1 MLTKKQFKEFQIA
14 INHGLDPKEFP
25 DTLNDMQ
32 MHEKRLALENG
43 MDVSLFTPDVS
54 ADKMRLIRQLMEMD
68 APVNPSLVH
77 NYDEDQLR
85 EIKLGVKY
93 NLNTELYSFPFLS
106 ASQMRSMR
114 LRMMATNL
122 LHHIKITAT
131 EFLRRLE
138 DKIIGGSS
146 AAVTNQER
154 QIAALVTLLK
164 QVDLSDK
171 NTIDDVLE
179 AVKSV
184 FDSVNEIDPE
194 QDILSEEPKQS
205 ISAKVNGVEADILNV
220 YRFSKDRSFAL
231 LKLGEDNFLI
241 VNNFKIDDQT
251 GDVSFKESESY
262 KDVMEAAAEYQDLIS
277 EAQKKE
283 KDVNSLNLNMYEWEL
298 LENDDPLPASE
309 RVTMIQEHKQDI
321 HPAVL
326 MLLISN
332 ENEDKSIRQAAQ
344 AALNQLKSQEKQDPQ
359 EKENKESPKKD
370 DSIDKYMA
378 AANSLESGS
387 SKLHSIASKTTDEKV
402 LLAVLANPNCSNATM
417 YMLQESENETISKAA
432 DQALHKR
439 EETNKFESV
448 TMDKSAVCHVFQS
461 ENKKDKSG
469 KPLSITIIALPQENS
484 IGMGATIAVPSNSV
498 KTVDDQHISVS
509 INTSR
514 NLEVRLDK
522 ARKII
527 SGKEVVNELQKGK
540 TLDERL
546 KHAKDKTMQTSQK
559 EEVQKEKAAETV
571 VR

>member
-1 MLTKKQFKEFQIA
+1 
-14 INHGLDPKEFP
+14 
-25 DTLNDMQ
+25 
-32 MHEKRLALENG
+32 
-43 MDVSLFTPDVS
+43 
-54 ADKMRLIRQLMEMD
+54 
-68 APVNPSLVH
+68 
-77 NYDEDQLR
+77 
-85 EIKLGVKY
+85 
-93 NLNTELYSFPFLS
+93 
-106 ASQMRSMR
+106 
-114 LRMMATNL
+114 
-122 LHHIKITAT
+122 
-131 EFLRRLE
+131 
-138 DKIIGGSS
+138 
-146 AAVTNQER
+146 
-154 QIAALVTLLK
+154 
-164 QVDLSDK
+164 
-171 NTIDDVLE
+171 
-179 AVKSV
+179 
-184 FDSVNEIDPE
+184 
-194 QDILSEEPKQS
+194 
-205 ISAKVNGVEADILNV
+205 
-220 YRFSKDRSFAL
+220 
-231 LKLGEDNFLI
+231 
-241 VNNFKIDDQT
+241 
-251 GDVSFKESESY
+251 
-262 KDVMEAAAEYQDLIS
+262 
-277 EAQKKE
+277 
-283 KDVNSLNLNMYEWEL
+283 
-298 LENDDPLPASE
+298 
-309 RVTMIQEHKQDI
+309 
-321 HPAVL
+321 
-326 MLLISN
+326 
-332 ENEDKSIRQAAQ
+332 
-344 AALNQLKSQEKQDPQ
+344 
-359 EKENKESPKKD
+359 
-370 DSIDKYMA
+370 MA